1 MAIYNMRRY
10 IYANSEQIRFYRKP
24 VIREEKNEDEKGWYY
39 NNWHELPWDFN
50 WDELKIISDEWEKY
64 FDAKKYFDA
73 NKKSEIVE
81 EVVEEKE
88 DDEEKDL
95 VNMRSK
101 KVASNR
107 AKNKVYELARA
118 NSWDWFLTFTFDREK
133 VDSSNYD
140 VTLKKIK
147 KWLDN
152 QKQRYAPELKYIIIP
167 ELHADKVHYHFHGL
181 LADCGDMVFTDS
193 GHKKRGKPI
202 YNLTGFKFGFTTAT
216 KVEDTGRVASY
227 IVKYMTKELNDS
239 LYNRHRY
246 LASRNLKKPEIV
258 EYNLTPEQWVDMVAC
273 ISDDIGYMKNVVS
286 EKGGQRVTYIELK
299 KDE

>member
-1 MAIYNMRRY
+1 MRRY

-24 VIREEKNEDEKGWYY
+24 VIREEKNEEEKWYF
-39 NNWHELPWDFN
+39 NNWHDLPEDFD
-50 WDELKIISDEWEKY
+50 WEALKAISDQNMELLK
-64 FDAKKYFDA
+64 
-73 NKKSEIVE
+73 NKKIEIVE

-88 DDEEKDL
+88 EDDKEEDDKEEL
-95 VNMRSK
+95 INKRSK

-181 LADCGDMVFTDS
+181 LADCGGMTFADS
-193 GHKKRGKPI
+193 GHKKHGKPI

-216 KVEDTGRVASY
+216 RVEDTGRVASY

-286 EKGGQRVTYIELK
+286 EKCGQRVTYIELNRS
-299 KDE
+299 DCDLQ

>member
-24 VIREEKNEDEKGWYY
+24 VIREEKNEEEKSWYY
-39 NNWHELPWDFN
+39 NDWHKLPDDFD
-50 WDELKIISDEWEKY
+50 WKTLKAISDQNMELLK
-64 FDAKKYFDA
+64 
-73 NKKSEIVE
+73 NKKIEIVE

-88 DDEEKDL
+88 NDEEEL
-95 VNMRSK
+95 VNERSK

-140 VTLKKIK
+140 VTLKKIR
-147 KWLDN
+147 KWLNHQRD
-152 QKQRYAPELKYIIIP
+152 RYAPELKYIIIP

-181 LADCGDMVFTDS
+181 LADCGSMVFTDS
-193 GHKKRGKPI
+193 GHKKLGKPI

-258 EYNLTPEQWVDMVAC
+258 EYNLTPDQWVDMVAC

-286 EKGGQRVTYIELK
+286 EKCGQRVTYIELNRN
-299 KDE
+299 E